1 MTPAELRAW
10 RQEHGLTQAHLS
22 DLLNVSQA
30 TLEGIEQGRR
40 PGSALLGPIGVLLRT
55 WDAIGVPTLDRAA

>member
-1 MTPAELRAW
+1 MNPSELRAW
-10 RQEHGLTQAHLS
+10 RQEHGLTQAQLS
-22 DLLNVSQA
+22 ELLDVSQA

-55 WDAIGVPTLDRAA
+55 WDAIGVPALNRAA